1 MKTMKQLQAALNEVN
16 NTNDISVVKEHG
28 YYIIK
33 CGGYESEFCYTLKEL
48 VKEVS
53 SKETI
58 KMVYRFWTMQGIKT
72 MTIKGVC

>member
-16 NTNDISVVKEHG
+16 NTNDLKVVKEHG

-48 VKEVS
+48 VNEVAA
-53 SKETI
+53 KETI

>member
-1 MKTMKQLQAALNEVN
+1 MTCKQLQAALNEVN
-16 NTNDISVVKEHG
+16 NTNDIEVVKEHG

-48 VKEVS
+48 VKEVAA
-53 SKETI
+53 KETI